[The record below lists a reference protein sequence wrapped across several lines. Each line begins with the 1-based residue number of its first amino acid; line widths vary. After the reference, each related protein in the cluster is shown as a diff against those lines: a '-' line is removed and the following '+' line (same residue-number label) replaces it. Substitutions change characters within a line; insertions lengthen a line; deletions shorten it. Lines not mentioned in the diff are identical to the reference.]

1 VTSGPDEGFDMVNP
15 ADTQLLDELRR
26 AASQSDPP
34 PPTVVEAA
42 RSSFTWRTIDAELAA
57 LTFDSGVDRPV
68 TALRGSAGPRLM
80 TFSSSGLDI
89 EVEVVNL
96 GSQRQLVGQ
105 LVPPQAADI
114 DVRHAAGTTT
124 IQADQ
129 LGRFVADAIG
139 SGPVSLRCRLAAT
152 PSGPPVVTEWVPL

>member
-1 VTSGPDEGFDMVNP
+1 VTSDPSEGFDMVNP
-15 ADTQLLDELRR
+15 ADAQLLDELRR
-26 AASQSDPP
+26 AASQFDPP
-34 PPTVVEAA
+34 PPAVVEAA

-57 LTFDSGVDRPV
+57 LVFDSGVDQPV
-68 TALRGSAGPRLM
+68 TALRGGEGPRLM

-89 EVEVVNL
+89 EVEVINL
-96 GSQRQLVGQ
+96 GSRRQLVGQ

-129 LGRFVADAIG
+129 LGRFGADAIG

-152 PSGPPVVTEWVPL
+152 PSAQPVVTEWVPL

>member
-1 VTSGPDEGFDMVNP
+1 VTSDPSEGFDMVNP
-15 ADTQLLDELRR
+15 ADAQLLDELRR
-26 AASQSDPP
+26 AASQFDRPP
-34 PPTVVEAA
+34 PAVVEAA

-57 LTFDSGVDRPV
+57 LVFDSGVDRPV
-68 TALRGSAGPRLM
+68 TALRGEGPRLM

-89 EVEVVNL
+89 EVEVANL
-96 GSQRQLVGQ
+96 GSRRQLVGQ

-129 LGRFVADAIG
+129 LGRFRADAIG